1 MLKSIVGIIVSYVA
15 MFVFFMATS
24 TGCYFALGPERVFQP
39 DSYEVSLLWLAVT
52 LVLSF
57 FGCMFAGYVCAAIT
71 KSWRTCQVFA
81 FIIFFLTLLGCISAL
96 RRNPDAPNVRA
107 GEVSYLE
114 AIPLAVTPLWF
125 HWVNPVFSGVGV
137 LLGARMKRRGAA

>member
-1 MLKSIVGIIVSYVA
+1 
-15 MFVFFMATS
+15 
-24 TGCYFALGPERVFQP
+24 
-39 DSYEVSLLWLAVT
+39 LAVT

-57 FGCMFAGYVCAAIT
+57 LGCGFAGYVCAAIT

-137 LLGARMKRRGAA
+137 LLGARMKRRVPA